1 MKQNQSD
8 ITFYETTHRYILNK
22 TGKELVAVSRILE
35 LSGVISFEKVTF
47 EIRERAAFMG
57 DCVHE
62 TARLFAQDKLDVDSL
77 DEILKGHYESI
88 KKFHMDR
95 VKKLLFVEQ
104 IVFDAKLGYAG
115 TVDIVYQDQD
125 NRVCLDDFKSGLILP
140 AFKLQTAL
148 YKNAF
153 EKNYGIKVD
162 ERASVSLKGDGT
174 YKREVYRDR
183 QDFHDAMNCI
193 GVAFWKLKNKVK

>member
-1 MKQNQSD
+1 MENNQSEV
-8 ITFYETTHRYILNK
+8 TFYETTHRYILNK
-22 TGKELVAVSRILE
+22 TGKELIAVSRILE
-35 LSGVISFEKVTF
+35 LAGVISFEKVPF

-57 DCVHE
+57 DCIHE
-62 TARLFAQDKLDVDSL
+62 TARLYAKNQLDVESL

-88 KKFHMDR
+88 KKFHIDR

-104 IVFDAKLGYAG
+104 IVFDSKLGYAG

-125 NRVCLDDFKSGLILP
+125 NHVCLDDFKSGLILP
-140 AFKLQTAL
+140 AVKLQTAL

-153 EKNYGIKVD
+153 EKNYAIKVD
-162 ERASVSLKGDGT
+162 ERASVYLNGGGT
-174 YKREVYRDR
+174 YKREVYRDK
-183 QDFHDAMNCI
+183 QDFHDAMNCV